1 MLTRSRESRSLQEAR
16 AAAEETAR
24 IREDLMSIREEIRI
38 LETISSRRTERR
50 DSEAVETVTERF
62 DTSGR
67 LLSRTTERR
76 DNRSSTTQDETR
88 RTHSASR
95 SDSLGAAGAQMD
107 REVLETA
114 ESKNESEDLQKEEP
128 AGQKGLPWWQK
139 TLMYCGGAALL
150 WVAFRLFKPRLRGI
164 LTAIETLLKIK

>member
-1 MLTRSRESRSLQEAR
+1 
-16 AAAEETAR
+16 
-24 IREDLMSIREEIRI
+24 MSVREEIRI

-150 WVAFRLFKPRLRGI
+150 WAIFRLFGPRLRGI

>member
-1 MLTRSRESRSLQEAR
+1 
-16 AAAEETAR
+16 
-24 IREDLMSIREEIRI
+24 MSIREEIRI

-150 WVAFRLFKPRLRGI
+150 WAIFRLFGPRLRGV

>member
-1 MLTRSRESRSLQEAR
+1 
-16 AAAEETAR
+16 
-24 IREDLMSIREEIRI
+24 MSIREEIRI
-38 LETISSRRTERR
+38 LETTSLRRTERR

-62 DTSGR
+62 DTLGR

-88 RTHSASR
+88 HTHSASR
-95 SDSLGAAGAQMD
+95 SDSLGAAGVQMD

-128 AGQKGLPWWQK
+128 VEKKGLPWWQK

>member
-1 MLTRSRESRSLQEAR
+1 
-16 AAAEETAR
+16 
-24 IREDLMSIREEIRI
+24 MSIREEIRI

-128 AGQKGLPWWQK
+128 VEKKGLPWWQK

-150 WVAFRLFKPRLRGI
+150 WAIFRLFGPRLRGV

>member
-1 MLTRSRESRSLQEAR
+1 
-16 AAAEETAR
+16 
-24 IREDLMSIREEIRI
+24 MSIREEIRI

-62 DTSGR
+62 DTSGH

-76 DNRSSTTQDETR
+76 DNRSRTTQDDTR
-88 RTHSASR
+88 QIHSGSR
-95 SDSLGAAGAQMD
+95 SDSLGAVGMQVD
-107 REVLETA
+107 KEILEA
-114 ESKNESEDLQKEEP
+114 EESKNESEAIQKEEP
-128 AGQKGLPWWQK
+128 VGQKGLPWWQK

-150 WVAFRLFKPRLRGI
+150 WAIFRLFGPRLRGV

>member
-1 MLTRSRESRSLQEAR
+1 
-16 AAAEETAR
+16 
-24 IREDLMSIREEIRI
+24 MSIREEIRI

-107 REVLETA
+107 REVLEPA

-150 WVAFRLFKPRLRGI
+150 WAIFRLFGPRLRGV